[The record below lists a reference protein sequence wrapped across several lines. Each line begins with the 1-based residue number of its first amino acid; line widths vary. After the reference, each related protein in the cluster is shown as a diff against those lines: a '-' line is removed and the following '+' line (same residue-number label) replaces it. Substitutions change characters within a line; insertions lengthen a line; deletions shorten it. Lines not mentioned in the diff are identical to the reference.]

1 MWNKDSGLQAH
12 VVIQS
17 FEGRECSPY
26 VANEIGQELA
36 KKVAPGHRAMVYT
49 HQDSEG
55 GNIHNHI
62 VICSVN
68 QQDGHKL
75 DTHGMLWKCR
85 EASNELTDKR
95 GLSNIKE
102 RSAAMRYTQAERG
115 LAAKNI
121 QPWKDE
127 IREVVDNAKRDCRSI
142 EEFKTYLA
150 ERGITINERNSRK
163 EEGGKSWTYYHPNGD
178 RVRAVKLGDDY
189 SRSGVV
195 RSLSM
200 ERRQMSA
207 LEKVEQSRNSGA
219 ALLDKALQS
228 VNQQAENER
237 ILANARKLFKE
248 DDVMKR
254 ALSGRSVNAGQI
266 QSRISALSQALE
278 VLTSSGGGN
287 GGIVDL
293 GSAMTV
299 AAERAE
305 IEKAIDTLKSVL
317 SSAEAKADAVRVLGG
332 R

>member
-1 MWNKDSGLQAH
+1 
-12 VVIQS
+12 
-17 FEGRECSPY
+17 
-26 VANEIGQELA
+26 
-36 KKVAPGHRAMVYT
+36 
-49 HQDSEG
+49 
-55 GNIHNHI
+55 
-62 VICSVN
+62 
-68 QQDGHKL
+68 
-75 DTHGMLWKCR
+75 
-85 EASNELTDKR
+85 
-95 GLSNIKE
+95 
-102 RSAAMRYTQAERG
+102 
-115 LAAKNI
+115 
-121 QPWKDE
+121 
-127 IREVVDNAKRDCRSI
+127 
-142 EEFKTYLA
+142 
-150 ERGITINERNSRK
+150 
-163 EEGGKSWTYYHPNGD
+163 
-178 RVRAVKLGDDY
+178 
-189 SRSGVV
+189 
-195 RSLSM
+195 
-200 ERRQMSA
+200 MSA